1 MTFKQLLLTTIVIFG
16 TMLSTIAQTINYGGP
31 CNIPVLSLPFNGSTN
46 DVSGNNN
53 NGILGGSNMPFYTT
67 DRFGNNNSA
76 MAYLN
81 SNALGKKDKEESL
94 RTFKSI
100 LKYLTFEAP
109 WYFQEISGLDN
120 LWEKSTDISGG
131 TKETEITSQ

>member
-76 MAYLN
+76 IQLGGCGNLN
-81 SNALGKKDKEESL
+81 WVKVPNSPTLQFNNY
-94 RTFKSI
+94 R
-100 LKYLTFEAP
+100 
-109 WYFQEISGLDN
+109 
-120 LWEKSTDISGG
+120 
-131 TKETEITSQ
+131 